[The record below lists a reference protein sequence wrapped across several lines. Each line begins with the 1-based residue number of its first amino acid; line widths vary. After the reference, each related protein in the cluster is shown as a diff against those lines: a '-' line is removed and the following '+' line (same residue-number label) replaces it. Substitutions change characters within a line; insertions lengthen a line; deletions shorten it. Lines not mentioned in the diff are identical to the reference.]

1 MEENPADIHQVI
13 RKSEEDGGVDGFP
26 PLVMADFYAGDFGW
40 EVNRWLHLGDVAVT
54 TRFWLGVY
62 PKKH

>member
-40 EVNRWLHLGDVAVT
+40 EVNRWLQHCQQ
-54 TRFWLGVY
+54 
-62 PKKH
+62 

>member
-40 EVNRWLHLGDVAVT
+40 EVNRWLQKLPIDRG
-54 TRFWLGVY
+54 WMIC
-62 PKKH
+62 